1 MPGLMIKNFIM
12 KRLGAFIFYTLV
24 GVFILYG
31 IFSIQ
36 QAKRNAIAAQSY
48 SYEAPE
54 ANVDKSAAPSYKK
67 ISESENLE
75 LYFDEG
81 RGTVQVKNTDTGY
94 IWKSIVEEE
103 DYSMDKLN
111 RQWKAYLQ
119 SVFTI
124 KYNDISKRN
133 APPATV
139 YAGSDCDF
147 MEFEYVANGVEVR
160 YGFTGIGLFVKLQYL
175 VEDGKFVVR
184 VPYEGYEERMQYLIT
199 TLEIMPFFGAAGNEV
214 DGYMLYPDGSG
225 AITQYANVK
234 NRSSK
239 VKQGL
244 LRTYSNKNVSIQE
257 YMDSDYY
264 ERYVASLP
272 VFGIKNNNDAVLA
285 AVTEG
290 IEETGVMTY
299 PSGIVVD
306 LNRIN
311 FEIYV
316 RNVFDVSMFNV
327 STGVNTTSKGAEIQR
342 VDEEFIKRD
351 REITYF
357 FLSGEDANYSKMAGT
372 YRDYLTEEK
381 LLTGVIEEG
390 STMPLALEFLM
401 GATESGMLYDKY
413 IAMTGFDK
421 LVEIFERLK
430 SQGVTDLKV
439 LLASWQKDGV
449 NYPDYWPVA
458 PQIGGAGGLKDVDGY
473 LADNKGTD
481 VFLENNFTFA
491 IKETGGFSATE
502 DIVYSGVNVP
512 VSAGY
517 TRTWFLLNPQVAY
530 DRAMDFINRLKG
542 YANIGVGYEYLGRI
556 VYPDYNQSNPFT
568 RSETVEIWQKLL
580 EKTRTQ
586 GRKAAVE
593 GFNQYTY
600 NHADY
605 LYAVPLKGFGL
616 SIEDASVPFVQMVLS
631 GKIPFSGM
639 AGNLSYDLAIQKL
652 QWIEY
657 GALPFFRLTY
667 EDSVR
672 LKETDYNSL
681 FTSTYDKWEERVLA
695 VYGEF
700 QENFASVYGKQMT
713 LHETLS
719 DGVVRVGYE
728 NGVLIYLNYSEEQ
741 KLINGLKLPAKG
753 YLITAGEGN

>member
-1 MPGLMIKNFIM
+1 MIKKFIM

-31 IFSIQ
+31 MFSIQ
-36 QAKRNAIAAQSY
+36 EAKRNAIAAQTY

-67 ISESENLE
+67 ITGSENLE

-133 APPATV
+133 APPATA

-147 MEFEYVANGVEVR
+147 MEFDYVDNGVEVK

-175 VEDGKFVVR
+175 LEDGRFVVR

-272 VFGIKNNNDAVLA
+272 VFGIKNGNDAVLA

-311 FEIYV
+311 FEVYV

-390 STMPLALEFLM
+390 SAMPLALEFLM

-413 IAMTGFDK
+413 IAMTGFDR

-458 PQIGGAGGLKDVDGY
+458 PQIGGAGGLKAVDGY
-473 LADNKGTD
+473 VAENEGMDI
-481 VFLENNFTFA
+481 FLENNFTFA

-512 VSAGY
+512 VTAGY

-530 DRAMDFINRLKG
+530 NRAMDFINRLKG
-542 YANIGVGYEYLGRI
+542 YTHIGVGYEYLGRI
-556 VYPDYNQSNPFT
+556 VYPDYNQSSPFT
-568 RSETVEIWQKLL
+568 RSETVEMWQKLL
-580 EKTRTQ
+580 GDTRTQ
-586 GRKAAVE
+586 GRKTAVE

-600 NHADY
+600 KHADY
-605 LYAVPLKGFGL
+605 LYSVPLKGFGL
-616 SIEDASVPFVQMVLS
+616 AIEDASVPFVQMVLS
-631 GKIPFSGM
+631 GKIPFSSM
-639 AGNLSYDLAIQKL
+639 AGNLSYDLDIQKL

-657 GALPFFRLTY
+657 GALPFFKLTY
-667 EDSVR
+667 EDSVL

-695 VYGEF
+695 VYREF
-700 QENFASVYGKQMT
+700 RENFASVYGKQMT

-728 NGVLIYLNYSEEQ
+728 NGVLIYLNYNEGQ
-741 KLINGLKLPAKG
+741 KLVNGLELPAKG
-753 YLITAGEGN
+753 YLITAGEEN